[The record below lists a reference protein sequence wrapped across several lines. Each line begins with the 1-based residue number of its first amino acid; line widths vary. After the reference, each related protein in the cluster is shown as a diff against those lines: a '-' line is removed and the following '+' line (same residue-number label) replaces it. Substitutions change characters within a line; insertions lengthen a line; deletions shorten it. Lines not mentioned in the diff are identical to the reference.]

1 MRKCSGKKI
10 CIICEGYE
18 ELEYFETLVNKGV
31 FSRKY
36 DFIMVNSKSINTIYF
51 ISFCRNK
58 VNKPK

>member
-18 ELEYFETLVNKGV
+18 ELEYFEALVGKGV

-36 DFIMVNSKSINTIYF
+36 DFITVNSKFINLDIKKN
-51 ISFCRNK
+51 INLIHIH
-58 VNKPK
+58 